1 MSYQQDYCV
10 CAPDRTPTLQIA
22 EIGLGKNAMPDT
34 YLVAIADQH
43 TGLAMSGRGCLK
55 LSLLAVSFVY
65 DCWPARC
72 D

>member
-22 EIGLGKNAMPDT
+22 ESAWQNAMPDT

-55 LSLLAVSFVY
+55 LRF
-65 DCWPARC
+65 
-72 D
+72 